1 MNAAVRLELDRIDS
15 EIGDS
20 LVRAVLAE
28 YAVRYGGIDADTPSP
43 EEFAAPDG
51 AFVIAYV
58 DGSPIGCGGLHQLSP
73 GIGEIKRMYVEPGAR
88 KLGVGRAILRALEQR
103 ARELGYPTLRLE
115 TGARQPEAI
124 SLYESEGYFPIE
136 PYGYYRDSPL
146 SRCFEKHL
154 DPS

>member
-1 MNAAVRLELDRIDS
+1 
-15 EIGDS
+15 
-20 LVRAVLAE
+20 
-28 YAVRYGGIDADTPSP
+28 
-43 EEFAAPDG
+43 
-51 AFVIAYV
+51 
-58 DGSPIGCGGLHQLSP
+58 
-73 GIGEIKRMYVEPGAR
+73 MYVEPGSR
-88 KLGVGRAILRALEQR
+88 KLGIGRAILRALEQR

-124 SLYESEGYFPIE
+124 SLYESEGYLPIE